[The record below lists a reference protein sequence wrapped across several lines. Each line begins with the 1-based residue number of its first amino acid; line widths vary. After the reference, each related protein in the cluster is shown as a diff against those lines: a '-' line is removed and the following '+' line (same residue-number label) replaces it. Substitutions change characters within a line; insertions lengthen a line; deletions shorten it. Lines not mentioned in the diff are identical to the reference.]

1 MINVIVAVESEK
13 GKREEL
19 DEQHA
24 SELQVFKQQAEQLL
38 AKYEESNRKY
48 RQLEENKEE
57 TIQELQKQLKQN
69 NSTSNSN
76 SSKSNNDQTL
86 IQCLTIVDQS
96 LKEYSTTGDKNKAVN
111 LFVNQLITHKS
122 FTNKGK

>member
-1 MINVIVAVESEK
+1 M
-13 GKREEL
+13 

-24 SELQVFKQQAEQLL
+24 SELQVLKQQVEQLL

-57 TIQELQKQLKQN
+57 AIQELQKQLKQN
-69 NSTSNSN
+69 NSTSN

-111 LFVNQLITHKS
+111 LFVNPLITHKS